1 MLCVKITQTTD
12 TTIRVS
18 RASCIDLA
26 GSEDNRRTENNKERL
41 VESSAINKSLFVL
54 AQCVEAMNKKQS
66 RIPYRESKMTRILSL
81 GQNKGLTVMIL
92 NLAPTRAYHLDT
104 ISSLN
109 FASRTKKI
117 EVAEVE
123 NDPVYRSM
131 SKPLAV
137 TSSIGG
143 ANIKRQPLRA
153 LTAAA
158 NVNVTETG
166 KQKKGEK
173 PAKAFSVYSDSRKPV
188 SRVSNLTSQNQGVR
202 RTETQKRTAE
212 SSSTFGT
219 RPTKMFRAADST
231 SRARNVE
238 PGMTKEAI
246 EALIAQRLDE
256 RLAEKALQD
265 AAAAAP
271 ALSDELQ
278 RRLDDLEHR
287 LDAQEDDGESQGLQ
301 FLLMAKQHH
310 ARGEDVSALRMYRL
324 AEPYFPGNEKLQSKM
339 RSVEDRIRAKRE
351 EGQRPVPA
359 MVPTA
364 PASSLMAPLKADK
377 KVSRPKMVFQD
388 DVQSD
393 DDDFTPPPQS
403 DHEDSLA
410 SETSFVAK
418 PKAARK
424 PKKTL
429 KKLPIF
435 RDDLDASAAPGEQ
448 TPRTSHLLK
457 IINSRDVNQIKAL
470 KGVGSKKA
478 DAIVNCL
485 VEMDNAEIQDLASLA
500 MLKGV
505 SGKTV
510 ENMRMGLS
518 IGGDYDF

>member
-1 MLCVKITQTTD
+1 
-12 TTIRVS
+12 
-18 RASCIDLA
+18 
-26 GSEDNRRTENNKERL
+26 
-41 VESSAINKSLFVL
+41 
-54 AQCVEAMNKKQS
+54 MNKKQN
-66 RIPYRESKMTRILSL
+66 RIPYRESKMTRILGL

-123 NDPVYRSM
+123 NDPVLRTM

-158 NVNVTETG
+158 NVNVPETG
-166 KQKKGEK
+166 KEKKGEK
-173 PAKAFSVYSDSRKPV
+173 PVKAFSVYSDSRKPV
-188 SRVSNLTSQNQGVR
+188 SRVANLTSQNQGVR
-202 RTETQKRTAE
+202 RTEGQKRAAE
-212 SSSTFGT
+212 ATLGS
-219 RPTKMFRAADST
+219 RPTKTFRATDST
-231 SRARNVE
+231 SRARAVE

-265 AAAAAP
+265 AAAVAP

-278 RRLDDLEHR
+278 KRLDDLEQR
-287 LDAQEDDGESQGLQ
+287 IDAKEDDGKSQGLQ

-310 ARGEDVSALRMYRL
+310 ARGEDASALRMYHL
-324 AEPYFPGNEKLQSKM
+324 AEPYFPGNEKLQAKM
-339 RSVEDRIRAKRE
+339 RNLEDRLRVKRE
-351 EGQRPVPA
+351 EGQKHMSAPV
-359 MVPTA
+359 A
-364 PASSLMAPLKADK
+364 PAPVSNLMLPLKADK
-377 KVSRPKMVFQD
+377 KVARPKMVFRED
-388 DVQSD
+388 AESEDE
-393 DDDFTPPPQS
+393 DFALPPPS
-403 DHEDSLA
+403 DHDDSFASEDS
-410 SETSFVAK
+410 FVVK
-418 PKAARK
+418 PKTARK
-424 PKKTL
+424 PKKTT

-435 RDDLDASAAPGEQ
+435 RDDLDVSAEPGVQ

-485 VEMDNAEIQDLASLA
+485 MEMDNAEVQDLASLA

-518 IGGDYDF
+518 MVGDYDF

>member
-1 MLCVKITQTTD
+1 
-12 TTIRVS
+12 
-18 RASCIDLA
+18 
-26 GSEDNRRTENNKERL
+26 
-41 VESSAINKSLFVL
+41 
-54 AQCVEAMNKKQS
+54 
-66 RIPYRESKMTRILSL
+66 MTRILGL

-117 EVAEVE
+117 EIAEVE
-123 NDPVYRSM
+123 NDPVLRTM

-166 KQKKGEK
+166 KEKKGEK
-173 PAKAFSVYSDSRKPV
+173 PVKAFSVYSDSRKPV

-202 RTETQKRTAE
+202 RTEVQKRTAE
-212 SSSTFGT
+212 SSSTFTT
-219 RPTKMFRAADST
+219 RPAKTLRTADSI
-231 SRARNVE
+231 SRARVVE

-271 ALSDELQ
+271 AISDELQ
-278 RRLDDLEHR
+278 KRLDDLEQR
-287 LDAQEDDGESQGLQ
+287 IDAKEDDGKSQGLQ

-310 ARGEDVSALRMYRL
+310 ARGEDVSALRMYHL
-324 AEPYFPGNEKLQSKM
+324 AEPYFPGNEKLQAKM
-339 RSVEDRIRAKRE
+339 RSLEDRIRAKRE
-351 EGQRPVPA
+351 EGQKHVSAPVVA
-359 MVPTA
+359 A
-364 PASSLMAPLKADK
+364 PVSSLMGPLKADK
-377 KVSRPKMVFQD
+377 KIARPKMVFRD
-388 DVQSD
+388 EAESE
-393 DDDFTPPPQS
+393 DDDFAPPPPPS
-403 DHEDSLA
+403 DHDESFASEDS
-410 SETSFVAK
+410 FIAK

-424 PKKTL
+424 PKKTV
-429 KKLPIF
+429 KRLPIF
-435 RDDLDASAAPGEQ
+435 RDDLDASAGPGEQ

-470 KGVGSKKA
+470 KGVGLKKA

-485 VEMDNAEIQDLASLA
+485 MEMDSAEVQDLASLA

-510 ENMRMGLS
+510 ENMRMGLTVV
-518 IGGDYDF
+518 GDYDF